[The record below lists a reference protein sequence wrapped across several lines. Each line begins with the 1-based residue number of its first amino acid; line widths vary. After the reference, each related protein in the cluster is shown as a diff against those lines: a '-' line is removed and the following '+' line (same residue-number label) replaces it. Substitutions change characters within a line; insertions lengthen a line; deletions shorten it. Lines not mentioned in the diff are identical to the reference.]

1 MEAIP
6 SELTA
11 AALGARGRLAVL
23 AAAAAAANAKPGSP
37 ASQLAMA
44 SAAREAVFADALI
57 SAMHA
62 RLEEIKSVTK

>member
-1 MEAIP
+1 MDAIP
-6 SELTA
+6 TDLA
-11 AALGARGRLAVL
+11 RAALGARDRLSVL
-23 AAAAAAANAKPGSP
+23 AASAAAANAKPGSP

-44 SAAREAVFADALI
+44 SAAREAVFADALM